1 MDASSPD
8 FLLFL
13 SSYQPIPDNS
23 KYMLEALITSK
34 TRVKILLKFF
44 LNKANKSY
52 LRSLEQEFGESSNA
66 IRIELNRFEE
76 AGLLTSYFV
85 GNKKFFQANTDHPLF
100 NDINSILIK
109 MVGIDAI
116 IKNIAKRLSQVEKAY
131 LTGDLARGINSN
143 KVELLLV
150 GEGIDESIVLGY
162 TTKAESI
169 TNRKITYQIMQEQ
182 EAKDYLSQV
191 PSLLI
196 WINDHSLL
204 QEDKTNN

>member
-1 MDASSPD
+1 
-8 FLLFL
+8 
-13 SSYQPIPDNS
+13 
-23 KYMLEALITSK
+23 MLEALITSK